1 MEYMEWIFNGI
12 GTAIF
17 TGIVGLVTG
26 GCIGYKIGIRNT
38 INQKQKAKENSTQTQ
53 IGQNIVNNG
62 NK

>member
-17 TGIVGLVTG
+17 TGIVGFVTG
-26 GCIGYKIGIRNT
+26 GCIGYKIGIKNT